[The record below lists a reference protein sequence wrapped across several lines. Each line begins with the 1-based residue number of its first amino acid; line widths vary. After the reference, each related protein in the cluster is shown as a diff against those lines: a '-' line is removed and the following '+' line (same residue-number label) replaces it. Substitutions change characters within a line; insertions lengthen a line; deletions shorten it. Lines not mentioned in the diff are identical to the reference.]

1 MKRLVAGVVVVGAG
15 IALLGGVAAV
25 SAARKAMTKEE
36 RAQVR
41 LQNRQRTGK
50 EVRTVKPGARR
61 QGRANEN
68 IIGTITYEPGAPA
81 DAFMS
86 EPGGN
91 NVISNRFDSALGGP
105 LRPGNLTGVT
115 FFPGIVSGTAVV
127 SVMGP
132 PNGAG
137 QATIIGVTY
146 LLGIAGNT
154 FNTVNV
160 GPFAVGADFMAGQY
174 VGAFGGTDQ
183 VGLRNASVNGQGFH
197 AHQMNFIGTN
207 TATGVVPLPGQ
218 NVMFRATGNLLV
230 PVELM
235 DFQVQ

>member
-1 MKRLVAGVVVVGAG
+1 MKRMVAGVVAVGAG

-41 LQNRQRTGK
+41 LQNQQRTGK
-50 EVRTVKPGARR
+50 QVRTVTPGARR
-61 QGRANEN
+61 QGRGTEN
-68 IIGTITYEPGAPA
+68 VIGTITYEPGAPA
-81 DAFMS
+81 DSFMS

-91 NVISNRFDSALGGP
+91 NNIANRFNSALGGP

-115 FFPGIVSGTAVV
+115 FFPGIVNATAIV

-132 PNGAG
+132 PAGG
-137 QATIIGVTY
+137 QATIIGITY
-146 LLGIAGNT
+146 LLGIVGNT

-174 VGAFGGTDQ
+174 VGGFAGTDQ
-183 VGLRNASVNGQGFH
+183 VGLRSASVNGQGFH
-197 AHQMNFIGTN
+197 AHQMNFVGTN
-207 TATGVVPLPGQ
+207 TMTGVVPLPGQ

-235 DFQVQ
+235 DFQVN

>member
-1 MKRLVAGVVVVGAG
+1 MKRVVAGVVAVGAG
-15 IALLGGVAAV
+15 IALLGGVVAV
-25 SAARKAMTKEE
+25 QAARKALTKDE
-36 RAQVR
+36 RAQIRIQRQQR
-41 LQNRQRTGK
+41 LGVHPKQAQK
-50 EVRTVKPGARR
+50 ARR
-61 QGRANEN
+61 AGKSTDN
-68 IIGTITYEPGAPA
+68 IVGTITYEPGAPA

-91 NVISNRFDSALGGP
+91 NVISNRFNSALGGP

-115 FFPGIVSGTAVV
+115 FFPGIVNGTAVV
-127 SVMGP
+127 SIMGP
-132 PNGAG
+132 PAGG

-160 GPFAVGADFMAGQY
+160 GPFAVGADFMAGEY

-183 VGLRNASVNGQGFH
+183 IGLRNASINGQGFH
-197 AHQMNFIGTN
+197 AQQMNFVGTN
-207 TATGVVPLPGQ
+207 TATQVVPLPGQ

-235 DFQVQ
+235 DFKVQ

>member
-1 MKRLVAGVVVVGAG
+1 MKRVLLSVVALGAGVAV
-15 IALLGGVAAV
+15 LGGVAAV
-25 SAARKAMTKEE
+25 QAARKAMTKEE

-41 LQNRQRTGK
+41 QERQQRLGKHVARAVQGAKRGRTSD
-50 EVRTVKPGARR
+50 
-61 QGRANEN
+61 NL
-68 IIGTITYEPGAPA
+68 IGTITYDPGAPA
-81 DAFMS
+81 DAFAS

-91 NVISNRFDSALGGP
+91 NIIANRFNSALGGP

-115 FFPGIVSGTAVV
+115 FFPGVVQGTAVV
-127 SVMGP
+127 SVL
-132 PNGAG
+132 GAPVG
-137 QATIIGVTY
+137 GNATIIGVTY
-146 LLGIAGNT
+146 LVGVVGNT

-160 GPFAVGADFMAGQY
+160 GPFAVPADFMAGQY

-183 VGLRNASVNGQGFH
+183 AGLRNASVAGQGFH
-197 AHQMNFIGTN
+197 AQQMNFVGTN
-207 TATGVVPLPGQ
+207 TATAVVPLPGQ

>member
-1 MKRLVAGVVVVGAG
+1 MKRVFAGVVVVGAG

-25 SAARKAMTKEE
+25 NAARKAMTKGE

-41 LQNRQRTGK
+41 LERQKRLGIHPAK
-50 EVRTVKPGARR
+50 AAKAARR
-61 QGRANEN
+61 QGRGTDNVV
-68 IIGTITYEPGAPA
+68 GTITYEPGAPA
-81 DAFMS
+81 DTFMS

-91 NVISNRFDSALGGP
+91 DNIANRFNSAQGGP

-115 FFPGIVSGTAVV
+115 FFPGIVSATAIL

-132 PNGAG
+132 PVGGN
-137 QATIIGVTY
+137 ATIIGITY
-146 LLGIAGNT
+146 LLGIVGNT

-174 VGAFGGTDQ
+174 VGGFAGTDQ
-183 VGLRNASVNGQGFH
+183 VGLRSASVNGQGFH
-197 AHQMNFIGTN
+197 AHQMNFVGTN
-207 TATGVVPLPGQ
+207 TATGVTPLPGQ
-218 NVMFRATGNLLV
+218 NVMFRATGNILV

>member
-1 MKRLVAGVVVVGAG
+1 MKRVFAGVVVVGAG

-25 SAARKAMTKEE
+25 NAARKAATKEE

-41 LQNRQRTGK
+41 LQRQKRLGI
-50 EVRTVKPGARR
+50 KPKPAQAARR
-61 QGRANEN
+61 QGRGTDN

-81 DAFMS
+81 DTFMS

-91 NVISNRFDSALGGP
+91 NNIANRFSSALGGP
-105 LRPGNLTGVT
+105 IRPGNLTGVT
-115 FFPGIVSGTAVV
+115 FFPGIVSATAIV

-132 PNGAG
+132 PVGGN
-137 QATIIGVTY
+137 ATIIGITY
-146 LLGIAGNT
+146 LLGIVGNT
-154 FNTVNV
+154 FNTVAV

-174 VGAFGGTDQ
+174 VGGFAGTDQ
-183 VGLRNASVNGQGFH
+183 VGLRSASVNGQGFH
-197 AHQMNFIGTN
+197 GHQMNFVGTN

-218 NVMFRATGNLLV
+218 NVMFRATGNILV